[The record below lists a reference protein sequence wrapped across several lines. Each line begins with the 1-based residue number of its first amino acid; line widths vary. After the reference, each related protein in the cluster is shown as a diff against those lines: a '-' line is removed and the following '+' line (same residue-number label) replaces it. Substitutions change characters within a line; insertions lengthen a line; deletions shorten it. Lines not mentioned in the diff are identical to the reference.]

1 MKINKVIG
9 LLGLDMRALAKKEKL
24 NKMMSFI
31 ETEQLKLNNFINS
44 IKSRI

>member
-9 LLGLDMRALAKKEKL
+9 LLGLDMRTLAKKEKL

>member
-9 LLGLDMRALAKKEKL
+9 LLGLDMRNLAKKEKL

-31 ETEQLKLNNFINS
+31 VTE
-44 IKSRI
+44 